1 TRQAPILYAIY
12 LLFVIANLVLI
23 IAGIAAIRTAGLIQ
37 RVPRRVLLPLVL
49 LFCIT
54 GAYSING
61 SYFDVAVMGLMGL
74 LGFALERRDVPTG
87 PVVLGILLGVPLE
100 ERFIQT
106 LSSAEGNVLVFFSR
120 PVAAGLGLLAIALW
134 AMPVVLWFMKRFR
147 SDRVGSGQIR

>member
-1 TRQAPILYAIY
+1 
-12 LLFVIANLVLI
+12 
-23 IAGIAAIRTAGLIQ
+23 
-37 RVPRRVLLPLVL
+37 

-74 LGFALERRDVPTG
+74 LGFALDRRDVPTG
-87 PVVLGILLGVPLE
+87 PVVLGILLGLPLE

-134 AMPVVLWFMKRFR
+134 ATPVVLWFMRFR
-147 SDRVGSGQIR
+147 SDRVGSGQIRSDQV